1 LTFELFIVLS
11 EGIKLTKFR
20 FLLSPLKIGC
30 TVVPNR
36 VCFSAHLTNF
46 SEEEKISDRHI
57 FYYVERAKGGCGLII
72 TEEMSVHPSDH
83 AYKKLVD
90 AFRPE
95 VIPGYKK
102 LTKAI
107 YEYDTKIFAQLNHN
121 GIQGDGTI
129 SRLPIWGPSTV
140 ADPMFREM
148 AKEMEIE
155 DIQECIDSFARSG
168 LYAREGGFDG
178 IELQLGHSSLIRQFL
193 SPLTNLRTDEYG
205 GSFENRLRFALEVI
219 GAVRKTVGNDFTLGV
234 RLEADEMHP
243 LGGLT
248 LEDSKRIAVRFEAT
262 HQLDFID
269 LSLGTFYNLYLVN
282 GSMHTPLAYTVPL
295 AASIRSVVNLPV
307 FACNRIND
315 PHLAEK
321 ILADGHA
328 DMIGMVRAQICD
340 PEFVMKTKEGRTEDI
355 RYCIACNQGCIGRV
369 GIANK
374 RVGCVHNPAVG
385 EEKDL
390 GIGTLKPADKKKKVL
405 IIGAGPAGLEA
416 ARVATVRGHQ
426 VILYEKQAEVGG
438 QNLIARKG
446 AGRQEIEGV
455 IRWLLTQVEKL
466 KVEMR
471 LGIEVTPE
479 IVFAEAPDAVV
490 VATGSVPKENPF
502 PGNYSFPRV
511 CHAEHIL
518 KGEVEA
524 AQKVILIDM
533 DGHHKATST
542 AELLADMGKTVH
554 ILTSSLFIGGK
565 LGPLQDLFLMR
576 QRLLKKGITFTPDI
590 AVLEIQGTTIKG
602 LNVYSNALIDFEGY
616 DTVVL
621 ATGNRVEDGLY
632 FALKGKVKELY
643 RVGDCVAPRKM
654 DMAVLEGHKVGRLL

>member
-1 LTFELFIVLS
+1 MKMET
-11 EGIKLTKFR
+11 FR
-20 FLLSPLKIGC
+20 FLLSPLKIGSI
-30 TVVPNR
+30 VVPNR

-46 SEEEKISDRHI
+46 SEDYKISDRHVH
-57 FYYVERAKGGCGLII
+57 YHVERAKGGCGLII

-83 AYKKLVD
+83 AYEKLVD
-90 AFRPE
+90 AFDPD

-102 LTKAI
+102 LNEAI
-107 YEYDTKIFAQLNHN
+107 HQFDTKIFAQLNHN
-121 GIQGDGTI
+121 GAQSDGTI
-129 SRLPIWGPSTV
+129 SRLPVWGPSSVT
-140 ADPMFREM
+140 DPLFREV

-155 DIQECIDSFARSG
+155 EIQECIDYFAQSAR
-168 LYAREGGFDG
+168 YAREGGFDG

-193 SPLTNLRTDEYG
+193 SPLTNLRGDAYG
-205 GSFENRLRFALEVI
+205 GSFENRVRFALEVI
-219 GAVRKTVGNDFTLGV
+219 GAVRKAVGDDFTLGI
-234 RLEADEMHP
+234 RLNADEMHP
-243 LGGLT
+243 QGGLT
-248 LEDSKRIAVRFEAT
+248 LEDSKKIAARLEAT
-262 HQLDFID
+262 RQLNFID
-269 LSLGTFYNLYLVN
+269 LSLGTFYNLYLVE

-295 AASIRSVVNLPV
+295 AASIRSVVSLPV

-321 ILADGHA
+321 ILSDGHA

-340 PEFVMKTKEGRTEDI
+340 PELVNKTREGRTEDI

-374 RVGCVHNPAVG
+374 RVGCVQNPAVG
-385 EEKDL
+385 EERDL
-390 GIGTLKPADKKKKVL
+390 GIGTLKPADKRKKVL

-416 ARVATVRGHQ
+416 ARVATVRGHK

-466 KVEMR
+466 KVEIR
-471 LGIEVTPE
+471 LETDATPE
-479 IVFAEAPDAVV
+479 MVLEQAPDAVV
-490 VATGSVPKENPF
+490 VATGSVPVENPF
-502 PGNYSFPRV
+502 PGSYAFPQV

-524 AQKVILIDM
+524 GEKVILIDT
-533 DGHHKATST
+533 DGHHKATGT

-554 ILTSSLFIGGK
+554 IITPSLFIGGQ
-565 LGPLQDLFLMR
+565 LGPLQDHFLMR
-576 QRLLKKGITFTPDI
+576 QRLIKKGVTFTPDI

-602 LNVYSNALIDFEGY
+602 LNVYSNAPIDFEGY
-616 DTVVL
+616 DTIVL
-621 ATGNRVEDGLY
+621 AAGNRAEDGLY
-632 FALKGKVKELY
+632 FALKGKVKELH
-643 RVGDCVAPRKM
+643 RIGDCVAPRKI
-654 DMAVLEGHKVGRLL
+654 DMAIVEGNRVGRLL